1 MFNGKTGKS
10 GKIVLYE
17 RIREYGES
25 DYVIATVIDS
35 ASGIENATVDGNIE
49 LSGFLYR
56 IRILSVYVHAVSP
69 DGSIET
75 SISWTNPKR
84 RPSGFH

>member
-56 IRILSVYVHAVSP
+56 IRILSVYVHTVSP
-69 DGSIET
+69 DGSET
-75 SISWTNPKR
+75 SICWKNQTQLNER
-84 RPSGFH
+84 TD

>member
-1 MFNGKTGKS
+1 MVKQVKS

-17 RIREYGES
+17 RIPAYGES
-25 DYVIATVIDS
+25 DYVIAKVIDS
-35 ASGIENATVDGNIE
+35 ASGLENATVDGNIE

-69 DGSIET
+69 DGSET
-75 SISWTNPKR
+75 SICWKNQTQLNER
-84 RPSGFH
+84 TD